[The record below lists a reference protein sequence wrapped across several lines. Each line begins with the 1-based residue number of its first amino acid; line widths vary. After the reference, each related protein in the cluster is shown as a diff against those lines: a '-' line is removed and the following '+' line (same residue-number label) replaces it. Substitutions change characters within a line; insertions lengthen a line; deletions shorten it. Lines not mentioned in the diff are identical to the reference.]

1 MGSMDLNHI
10 KTSLHSSYSRILPFL
25 YKALDL
31 FSGQLMWCSKVISK
45 RDGTGRNN
53 IIRPASHFLGCKC
66 LVDGTAN
73 PRRNCARFSASLY
86 YLLATNTIFR
96 FCL

>member
-1 MGSMDLNHI
+1 
-10 KTSLHSSYSRILPFL
+10 
-25 YKALDL
+25 
-31 FSGQLMWCSKVISK
+31 MWCSKVISK

-86 YLLATNTIFR
+86 VLFVS
-96 FCL
+96 